1 MRNLVPGMEQVE
13 LSTPFCSGSV
23 SAMRFKPWLNED
35 DPASVLFISSHGF
48 GKKSR
53 VSKDE
58 ASGPWFYPG
67 SGATADHLAN
77 EKAAVA
83 GADAEAAAP
92 PASDDAASRMV
103 CNVGLERPSLDA
115 VPGTARNAFRNAYR
129 DVILPRL
136 VEFNPDLLLISAG
149 FDAHKKDELNFG
161 YVSLVEDD
169 YEWVT
174 AQLVKVANSCCEGR
188 IVSVLE
194 GGYSIKGRYLSA
206 FARST
211 AAHVRALVDGSIAC
225 EHWDADDTKWESA
238 HEGRLLQERQRKA
251 EAKAQAEAKQQLERV
266 RTSGASRAR
275 RAARS
280 VFRSMTYPPDA
291 CPQEIEKRK
300 AVTADGDYGDAADS
314 SHGAPSKRRRPDV
327 DYVALAQQLEAE
339 NQSAAPVS
347 QEGNGPGG
355 SADS

>member
-1 MRNLVPGMEQVE
+1 MEQVE

-23 SAMRFKPWLNED
+23 SAMRFKPWLIED

-280 VFRSMTYPPDA
+280 VFRSMTYPQDA

-300 AVTADGDYGDAADS
+300 AVTADGDDGDAGLQPRRAEQASPAGMDFV
-314 SHGAPSKRRRPDV
+314 APRAARAEGRARPV
-327 DYVALAQQLEAE
+327 W
-339 NQSAAPVS
+339 
-347 QEGNGPGG
+347 EGNGGG
-355 SADS
+355 ARDS

>member
-1 MRNLVPGMEQVE
+1 MV
-13 LSTPFCSGSV
+13 LSRLGSDGEIT
-23 SAMRFKPWLNED
+23 SQTK
-35 DPASVLFISSHGF
+35 
-48 GKKSR
+48 
-53 VSKDE
+53 
-58 ASGPWFYPG
+58 
-67 SGATADHLAN
+67 
-77 EKAAVA
+77 KAAVA

-206 FARST
+206 FARS
-211 AAHVRALVDGSIAC
+211 AA
-225 EHWDADDTKWESA
+225 
-238 HEGRLLQERQRKA
+238 
-251 EAKAQAEAKQQLERV
+251 
-266 RTSGASRAR
+266 RAR
-275 RAARS
+275 PRAHSSTAVSPASSGTPTTPSGRARTRVGCCKSASARPRRRRRPRPNSNWSGCAPRVSCARWAARS

-300 AVTADGDYGDAADS
+300 AVTADDDDGDAADS
-314 SHGAPSKRRRPDV
+314 SHGAPNKRRRPDV
-327 DYVALAQQLEAE
+327 DYVALAQ
-339 NQSAAPVS
+339 AARGPRTRARQGND
-347 QEGNGPGG
+347 QEGNGPPRG
-355 SADS
+355 SA